1 MSNLIT
7 TLSTWGTTA
16 SCIQSL
22 CCCFRDEN
30 NHLSTWNMSSPKN
43 IQGTTSKVKW
53 CPWMPVGVTDTPREE
68 KWKTNRRKKERR
80 WKVVVEK
87 REETREESKR
97 CIWRP
102 AVAQGHHHHR
112 LNASLCEI
120 LRIVEVVTV
129 KGPHNLCRIF
139 NHVTSRFERYQWLPT
154 SYKVKDKMFDNHS
167 T

>member
-68 KWKTNRRKKERR
+68 KWKTNRRKKGKEMKGSCRKKGRDKRGIKEMHLTSCSCSRAPPPQAECVPVWNSQNRR
-80 WKVVVEK
+80 SGDGK
-87 REETREESKR
+87 R
-97 CIWRP
+97 
-102 AVAQGHHHHR
+102 
-112 LNASLCEI
+112 
-120 LRIVEVVTV
+120 
-129 KGPHNLCRIF
+129 
-139 NHVTSRFERYQWLPT
+139 PT
-154 SYKVKDKMFDNHS
+154 QLMQDI
-167 T
+167 

>member
-1 MSNLIT
+1 MLLAFNPSVVVSEMRT
-7 TLSTWGTTA
+7 T
-16 SCIQSL
+16 ISL
-22 CCCFRDEN
+22 HGICLVQKTYRA
-30 NHLSTWNMSSPKN
+30 
-43 IQGTTSKVKW
+43 Q
-53 CPWMPVGVTDTPREE
+53 PVRLNGAHGCQWVSLTPQE
-68 KWKTNRRKKERR
+68 RRNGRQIGEKKERR

-102 AVAQGHHHHR
+102 AVAQGHHHRR
-112 LNASLCEI
+112 LNVSLCEI

-129 KGPHNLCRIF
+129 KSPHNLCRIF
-139 NHVTSRFERYQWLPT
+139 NHVTSRFKRYQWLPT